1 MRRVLIRLSNN
12 DLEAIANG
20 IEIEI
25 ETNNVGKIV
34 LTPAITQDV
43 ALPIINDP
51 VKLVNTTINKQRINI
66 MESASW

>member
-20 IEIEI
+20 REIEI